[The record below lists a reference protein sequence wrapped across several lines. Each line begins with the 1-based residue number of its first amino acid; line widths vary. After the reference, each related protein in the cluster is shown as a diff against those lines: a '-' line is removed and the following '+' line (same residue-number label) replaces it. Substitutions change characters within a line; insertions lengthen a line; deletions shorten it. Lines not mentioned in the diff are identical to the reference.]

1 MPGPNDF
8 AAARVTDA
16 ASVASELALR
26 RQAAA
31 GHYGAA
37 SHAVALSAIREII
50 SMSTTALTFAPR
62 EVSIERR
69 IDGTLVLSS
78 PLEWTPC
85 DWRITDFLPRWANAV
100 PDRVFLAQRNAKGGW
115 DEITYSEAWSQ
126 VQAVGQSLIDMGAK
140 PADKLAVLSG
150 NSIENAVISFAAM
163 SIGVIL
169 APISPNYTL
178 MPGGLARLKDVAE
191 VLRPSF
197 VFVQSGRDFSAG
209 RAIPELAAATW
220 ISVDGAPDTV
230 PFQALTARTG
240 NEGFER
246 ASRVVPCEAVAKIL
260 FTSGSTGFPKGVLN
274 THRMMASSLQMGSL
288 LVSPPAVPVQVEWL
302 PWHHTMGS
310 NVILHGILKNG
321 GTLYIDDGRPLPQ
334 LFHKTVA
341 NLREISPTAMFNVPA
356 GYNLLC
362 DAIENDLDLGASV
375 FKRMDRLSYAGAA
388 ISQGT
393 LEKLYRLTFAVTGRR
408 IPVMSGYGTTETAP
422 TISSTHWATDQPG
435 EIGLPAPGLQLKLI
449 PVSDTY
455 EARVKGPNV
464 TPGYLERP
472 DLTERAFDEEGFYR
486 IGDTVSF
493 LDPQKPELGLRF
505 TGRISENFK
514 LANGT
519 WVSIG
524 NMRAAILAATRGVL
538 LDIVVAG
545 ENREACALLCWLNP
559 TEAARV
565 SKSLAADPTC
575 DPFVI
580 QFLRDRF
587 QEYNETVGSSER
599 VCSFSLLKDPPSMA
613 AGEITDKAYVNQRA
627 VLKVRSEQVER
638 LYSNEPGRDVVRV

>member
-1 MPGPNDF
+1 
-8 AAARVTDA
+8 
-16 ASVASELALR
+16 
-26 RQAAA
+26 
-31 GHYGAA
+31 
-37 SHAVALSAIREII
+37 
-50 SMSTTALTFAPR
+50 MSTTALRFAPR
-62 EVSIERR
+62 ELCIDRR
-69 IDGTLVLSS
+69 TDGTLILTS
-78 PLEWTPC
+78 PLEWQPC
-85 DWRITDFLPRWANAV
+85 DWRITDFLPNWAEVA
-100 PDRVFLAQRNAKGGW
+100 PDRVFLAQRDATGGW
-115 DEITYSEAWSQ
+115 DEITYGEAWLQ
-126 VQAVGQSLIDMGAK
+126 VQSVGQSLIDMGAK

-163 SIGVIL
+163 SMGVIL

-191 VLRPSF
+191 VLRPNF
-197 VFVQSGRDFSAG
+197 VFVQNGRDFSAG
-209 RAIPELAAATW
+209 RSIPELAAATW

-230 PFQALTARTG
+230 PFQTLTERAG
-240 NEGFER
+240 NEGFAQ
-246 ASRVVPCEAVAKIL
+246 ASRAVSCDDVAKIL

-288 LVSPPAVPVQVEWL
+288 LVSPPAAPIQVEWL

-321 GTLYIDDGRPLPQ
+321 GTLYIDDGRPMPL
-334 LFHKTVA
+334 LFHKTLA
-341 NLREISPTAMFNVPA
+341 NLKEISPTAMFNVPA

-362 DAIENDLDLGASV
+362 DAIEKDPELGASV

-393 LEKLYRLTFAVTGRR
+393 LEKLYRLTSSITGRR

-422 TISSTHWATDQPG
+422 TISTTHWATDRPG
-435 EIGLPAPGLQLKLI
+435 EIGLPAPGLQLKLL

-464 TPGYLERP
+464 TPGYLGRP

-493 LDPQKPELGLRF
+493 LDPVKPELGLRF

-524 NMRAAILAATRGVL
+524 NMRASILAATRGVL

-545 ENREACALLCWLNP
+545 ENREACTLLCWLNP
-559 TEAARV
+559 TEAARIATAPAGD
-565 SKSLAADPTC
+565 LTC
-575 DPFVI
+575 DHLVI
-580 QFLRDRF
+580 QFLRDRLRD
-587 QEYNETVGSSER
+587 YNDTVGSSER
-599 VCSFSLLKDPPSMA
+599 ICSFILLKDPPSMA

-638 LYSNEPGRDVVRV
+638 LYRNEPDADVIRV

>member
-1 MPGPNDF
+1 
-8 AAARVTDA
+8 
-16 ASVASELALR
+16 
-26 RQAAA
+26 
-31 GHYGAA
+31 
-37 SHAVALSAIREII
+37 
-50 SMSTTALTFAPR
+50 MSTKALTFAPR
-62 EVSIERR
+62 ELSIERR
-69 IDGTLVLSS
+69 ADGTLILSS
-78 PLEWTPC
+78 PLELGKC
-85 DWRITDFLPRWANAV
+85 DWRITDFLPNWASSV
-100 PDRVFLAQRNAKGGW
+100 PDRIFLAQRNANGGW

-140 PADKLAVLSG
+140 PADKLAILSG

-178 MPGGLARLKDVAE
+178 MPGGLARLKDIAE
-191 VLRPSF
+191 ALRPNF

-209 RAIPELAAATW
+209 RSIPELAAATW
-220 ISVDGAPDTV
+220 ITVDGATDTV
-230 PFQALTARTG
+230 PFLALTARG
-240 NEGFER
+240 GSEGFEG
-246 ASRVVPCEAVAKIL
+246 ASRAVSCEDVAKIL
-260 FTSGSTGFPKGVLN
+260 FTSGSTGLPKGVLN
-274 THRMMASSLQMGSL
+274 THRMMATALQMGSL
-288 LVSPPAVPVQVEWL
+288 LVSPPDAPVQVEWL

-341 NLREISPTAMFNVPA
+341 NLKEISPTAMFNVPA

-375 FKRMDRLSYAGAA
+375 FRRMDRLSYAGAA

-393 LEKLYRLTFAVTGRR
+393 LEKLYRLTSSITGRR

-422 TISSTHWATDQPG
+422 TISTTHWATDQPG
-435 EIGLPAPGLQLKLI
+435 EIGLPAPGLQLKLV

-464 TPGYLERP
+464 TPGYLGRP
-472 DLTERAFDEEGFYR
+472 DLTEKAFDEEGFYR

-493 LDPQKPELGLRF
+493 LDPHKPELGLRF

-545 ENREACALLCWLNP
+545 ENRESCALLCWLNP
-559 TEAARV
+559 TEAARI
-565 SKSLAADPTC
+565 SKAPAADLTC
-575 DPFVI
+575 DPLVV
-580 QFLRDRF
+580 QFLKDRF

-599 VCSFSLLKDPPSMA
+599 ICSFSLLKDPPSLA

-627 VLKVRSEQVER
+627 VLKHRTEQVER
-638 LYSNEPGRDVVRV
+638 LFCKEGSRDVIRV

>member
-1 MPGPNDF
+1 M
-8 AAARVTDA
+8 
-16 ASVASELALR
+16 
-26 RQAAA
+26 
-31 GHYGAA
+31 
-37 SHAVALSAIREII
+37 
-50 SMSTTALTFAPR
+50 SMTALTFAPR
-62 EVSIERR
+62 ELCIERR
-69 IDGTLVLSS
+69 SDGALILTS
-78 PLEWTPC
+78 PLEWQPC
-85 DWRITDFLPRWANAV
+85 DWRITDFLPSWADAA
-100 PDRVFLAQRNAKGGW
+100 PDRIFLAQRNARGGW
-115 DEITYSEAWSQ
+115 DEITYANAWSQ

-169 APISPNYTL
+169 APISPNYSL
-178 MPGGLARLKDVAE
+178 MPGGIARLKDIAE
-191 VLRPSF
+191 VLRPNF
-197 VFVQSGRDFSAG
+197 VFVQSGRDFSTG
-209 RAIPELAAATW
+209 RSIPELAAATW

-230 PFQALTARTG
+230 AFRALIDRTG
-240 NEGFER
+240 TDGFAK
-246 ASRVVPCEAVAKIL
+246 ASSAVSCDDVAKIL
-260 FTSGSTGFPKGVLN
+260 FTSGSTGSPKGVLN

-288 LVSPPAVPVQVEWL
+288 LVSPPAAPVQVEWL

-310 NVILHGILKNG
+310 NVILHSILKNG
-321 GTLYIDDGRPLPQ
+321 GTLYIDDGRPTPQ
-334 LFHKTVA
+334 LFHKTLA
-341 NLREISPTAMFNVPA
+341 NLKEISPTAMFNVPA
-356 GYNLLC
+356 GYNMLC
-362 DAIENDLDLGASV
+362 DAIEKDPELAASV
-375 FKRMDRLSYAGAA
+375 FRRMDRLSYAGAA

-393 LEKLYRLTFAVTGRR
+393 LEKLYRLTSSITGRR

-422 TISSTHWATDQPG
+422 TISTTHWATDRPG

-464 TPGYLERP
+464 TPGYLGRP
-472 DLTERAFDEEGFYR
+472 DLTEKAFDEEGFYR

-493 LDPQKPELGLRF
+493 LDPQRPELGLRF

-524 NMRAAILAATRGVL
+524 NMRAAILAATRGAL

-545 ENREACALLCWLNP
+545 ENREACGLLCWLNP
-559 TEAARV
+559 TEAARI
-565 SKSLAADPTC
+565 SKTPGTDLTC
-575 DPFVI
+575 DPHVI
-580 QFLRDRF
+580 QFLKDRF

-599 VCSFSLLKDPPSMA
+599 VCSFALLKDPPSIA

-638 LYSNEPGRDVVRV
+638 LYAKESGPDVVRV

>member
-1 MPGPNDF
+1 
-8 AAARVTDA
+8 
-16 ASVASELALR
+16 
-26 RQAAA
+26 
-31 GHYGAA
+31 
-37 SHAVALSAIREII
+37 
-50 SMSTTALTFAPR
+50 MSTKALTFAPR

-69 IDGTLVLSS
+69 PDGALILSS
-78 PLEWTPC
+78 PLEWKPC
-85 DWRITDFLPRWANAV
+85 DWRITDFLPSWASAT
-100 PDRVFLAQRNAKGGW
+100 PDRIFLAQRNAKGGW

-126 VQAVGQSLIDMGAK
+126 VQAVGQSLLDLGAK
-140 PADKLAVLSG
+140 PKDKLAILSG
-150 NSIENAVISFAAM
+150 NSIENAVVSFAAM

-169 APISPNYTL
+169 ASISPNYTL
-178 MPGGLARLKDVAE
+178 MPGGLARLKDIAE

-197 VFVQSGRDFSAG
+197 VFVQSGREFSAG
-209 RAIPELAAATW
+209 RTIPELAAATW

-230 PFQALTARTG
+230 PFRALTAKVACD
-240 NEGFER
+240 GFAG
-246 ASRVVPCEAVAKIL
+246 ASRAVSCDAVAKIL

-274 THRMMASSLQMGSL
+274 THRMMASSLQMGSQ
-288 LVSPPAVPVQVEWL
+288 LVSPPAEPVQVEWL

-341 NLREISPTAMFNVPA
+341 NLKEVSPTAMFNVPA

-362 DAIENDLDLGASV
+362 DAVEKDLDLGASV
-375 FKRMDRLSYAGAA
+375 FKRMDRMSYAGAA
-388 ISQGT
+388 ISKDT
-393 LEKLYRLTFAVTGRR
+393 LEKLYRLTLSATGRR

-422 TISSTHWATDQPG
+422 TISTTHWATDRPG
-435 EIGLPAPGLQLKLI
+435 EIGLPAPGLRLKLI

-455 EARVKGPNV
+455 EVRVKGPNV
-464 TPGYLERP
+464 TPGYLGRP
-472 DLTERAFDEEGFYR
+472 DLTEMAFDEEGFYR

-538 LDIVVAG
+538 LDMVVAG

-559 TEAARV
+559 TEAARI
-565 SKSLAADPTC
+565 SKTPGADLTS
-575 DPFVI
+575 DPAVVG
-580 QFLRDRF
+580 FLLDRF
-587 QEYNETVGSSER
+587 RDYNETVGSSER
-599 VCSFSLLKDPPSMA
+599 ICSFVLLKDPPSMA

-638 LYSNEPGRDVVRV
+638 LYTHEAGADVIRV

>member
-1 MPGPNDF
+1 
-8 AAARVTDA
+8 
-16 ASVASELALR
+16 
-26 RQAAA
+26 
-31 GHYGAA
+31 
-37 SHAVALSAIREII
+37 
-50 SMSTTALTFAPR
+50 MSRALTFAPR
-62 EVSIERR
+62 ELSIERR
-69 IDGTLVLSS
+69 TDGTLMLSS
-78 PLEWTPC
+78 PLELGRC
-85 DWRITDFLPRWANAV
+85 DWRITDFLPTWAGSV
-100 PDRVFLAQRNAKGGW
+100 PDRIFLAQRNANGGW
-115 DEITYSEAWSQ
+115 DEITYSEAWLQ

-178 MPGGLARLKDVAE
+178 MPGGLARLKDIAE
-191 VLRPSF
+191 ALRPNF
-197 VFVQSGRDFSAG
+197 VFVQSASGFSAG
-209 RAIPELAAATW
+209 RSIPELAAATW
-220 ISVDGAPDTV
+220 ISVDGGPDTA
-230 PFQALTARTG
+230 PFGALTSRTG
-240 NEGFER
+240 SEGFAD
-246 ASRVVPCEAVAKIL
+246 ASRAISCDVVAKIL

-288 LVSPPAVPVQVEWL
+288 LVSPPDAPVQVEWL

-310 NVILHGILKNG
+310 NVILHSILKNG

-341 NLREISPTAMFNVPA
+341 NLKEISPTAMFNVPA

-362 DAIENDLDLGASV
+362 DAIENDRDLGASV
-375 FKRMDRLSYAGAA
+375 FRRMDRLSYAGAA

-393 LEKLYRLTFAVTGRR
+393 LEKLYRLTWSITGRR

-422 TISSTHWATDQPG
+422 TISTTHWATDQPG
-435 EIGLPAPGLQLKLI
+435 EIGLPAPGLKLKLI

-464 TPGYLERP
+464 TPGYLGRP
-472 DLTERAFDEEGFYR
+472 DLTEKAFDEEGFYR

-493 LDPQKPELGLRF
+493 LDPQKPERGLRF

-545 ENREACALLCWLNP
+545 ENRESCALLCWLNP
-559 TEAARV
+559 TEAARI
-565 SKSLAADPTC
+565 SKTSASDLTC
-575 DPFVI
+575 DPLVI
-580 QFLRDRF
+580 QFLKDRF

-599 VCSFSLLKDPPSMA
+599 ICSFSLLKDPPSLA

-627 VLKVRSEQVER
+627 VLKHRSDQVER
-638 LYSNEPGRDVVRV
+638 LYCNEANRDVIQV

>member
-1 MPGPNDF
+1 
-8 AAARVTDA
+8 
-16 ASVASELALR
+16 
-26 RQAAA
+26 
-31 GHYGAA
+31 
-37 SHAVALSAIREII
+37 
-50 SMSTTALTFAPR
+50 MSTKALTFAAR
-62 EVSIERR
+62 ELSIERR
-69 IDGTLVLSS
+69 TDGTLVLSS
-78 PLEWTPC
+78 PLELGKC
-85 DWRITDFLPRWANAV
+85 DWRITDFLPSWAGSV
-100 PDRVFLAQRNAKGGW
+100 PDRIFLAQRNANGGW
-115 DEITYSEAWSQ
+115 DEITYREAWLQ

-140 PADKLAVLSG
+140 PADKLAILSG

-178 MPGGLARLKDVAE
+178 MPGGLARLKDIAE
-191 VLRPSF
+191 ALRPNF
-197 VFVQSGRDFSAG
+197 VFVQSASGFSAG
-209 RAIPELAAATW
+209 RSIPELAAATW
-220 ISVDGAPDTV
+220 ISVDGGPDTA
-230 PFQALTARTG
+230 PFGALTSRTG
-240 NEGFER
+240 SEGFAD
-246 ASRVVPCEAVAKIL
+246 ASRAISCDAVAKIL

-288 LVSPPAVPVQVEWL
+288 LVSPPDAPVQVEWL

-310 NVILHGILKNG
+310 NVILHSILKNG

-341 NLREISPTAMFNVPA
+341 NLKEISPTAMFNVPA

-362 DAIENDLDLGASV
+362 DAIENDRDLGASV
-375 FKRMDRLSYAGAA
+375 FRRMDRLSYAGAA

-393 LEKLYRLTFAVTGRR
+393 LEKLYRLTWSITGRR

-422 TISSTHWATDQPG
+422 TISTTHWATDQPG
-435 EIGLPAPGLQLKLI
+435 EIGLPAPGLKLKLI

-464 TPGYLERP
+464 TPGYLGRP
-472 DLTERAFDEEGFYR
+472 DLTEKAFDEEGFYR

-493 LDPQKPELGLRF
+493 LDPQKPERGLRF

-545 ENREACALLCWLNP
+545 ENRESCALLCWLNP
-559 TEAARV
+559 TEAARI
-565 SKSLAADPTC
+565 SKTSASDLTC
-575 DPFVI
+575 DPLVI
-580 QFLRDRF
+580 QFLKDRF

-599 VCSFSLLKDPPSMA
+599 ICSFSLLKDPPSLA

-627 VLKVRSEQVER
+627 VLKHRSDQVER
-638 LYSNEPGRDVVRV
+638 LYCNEANRDVIQV

>member
-1 MPGPNDF
+1 M
-8 AAARVTDA
+8 
-16 ASVASELALR
+16 
-26 RQAAA
+26 
-31 GHYGAA
+31 
-37 SHAVALSAIREII
+37 
-50 SMSTTALTFAPR
+50 SMKALTFAPR
-62 EVSIERR
+62 ELCIERR
-69 IDGTLVLSS
+69 TDGTLILSS
-78 PLEWTPC
+78 PVELGEC
-85 DWRITDFLPRWANAV
+85 AWRITDFLPTWASST
-100 PDRVFLAQRNAKGGW
+100 PDRIFLAQRNAKGGW

-140 PADKLAVLSG
+140 PTDKLAVLSG

-163 SIGVIL
+163 AIGVIL

-178 MPGGLARLKDVAE
+178 MPGGLARLKDIAE
-191 VLRPSF
+191 VLRPNF

-209 RAIPELAAATW
+209 RSIPELAAATW

-230 PFQALTARTG
+230 PFQALTARSG
-240 NEGFER
+240 SDGFER
-246 ASRVVPCEAVAKIL
+246 ASGAVSCDAVAKIL

-288 LVSPPAVPVQVEWL
+288 LVSSPDAPVQVEWL

-310 NVILHGILKNG
+310 NVILHSILRNG
-321 GTLYIDDGRPLPQ
+321 GTLYIDDGRPMPQ

-362 DAIENDLDLGASV
+362 DAIENDFDLGACV
-375 FKRMDRLSYAGAA
+375 FRRMDRLSYAGAA

-393 LEKLYRLTFAVTGRR
+393 LEKLYRLTSSITGRR

-422 TISSTHWATDQPG
+422 TISTTHWATDQPG

-464 TPGYLERP
+464 TPGYLGRS
-472 DLTERAFDEEGFYR
+472 DLTEKAFDEEGFYR

-493 LDPQKPELGLRF
+493 LDPERPERGLRF

-545 ENREACALLCWLNP
+545 ENRESCALLCWLNP
-559 TEAARV
+559 TEAARI
-565 SKSLAADPTC
+565 STTPASDLTC
-575 DPFVI
+575 DALVV

-599 VCSFSLLKDPPSMA
+599 ICSFSLLKDPPSMA

-627 VLKVRSEQVER
+627 VLKYRSEQVER
-638 LYSNEPGRDVVRV
+638 LYCNEASRDVIRV

>member
-1 MPGPNDF
+1 
-8 AAARVTDA
+8 
-16 ASVASELALR
+16 
-26 RQAAA
+26 
-31 GHYGAA
+31 
-37 SHAVALSAIREII
+37 
-50 SMSTTALTFAPR
+50 MSTTALRFAPR
-62 EVSIERR
+62 ELCIDRR
-69 IDGTLVLSS
+69 TDGTLILTS
-78 PLEWTPC
+78 PLEWQPC
-85 DWRITDFLPRWANAV
+85 DWRITDFLPNWAEVA
-100 PDRVFLAQRNAKGGW
+100 PDRVFLAQRDATGGW
-115 DEITYSEAWSQ
+115 DEITYGEAWLQ
-126 VQAVGQSLIDMGAK
+126 VQSVGQSLIDMGAK

-163 SIGVIL
+163 SMGVIL

-191 VLRPSF
+191 VLRPNF
-197 VFVQSGRDFSAG
+197 VFVQNGRDFSAG
-209 RAIPELAAATW
+209 RSIPELAAATW

-230 PFQALTARTG
+230 PFQTLTERAG
-240 NEGFER
+240 NEGFAQ
-246 ASRVVPCEAVAKIL
+246 ASRAVSCDDVAKIL

-288 LVSPPAVPVQVEWL
+288 LVSPPAAPIQVEWL

-321 GTLYIDDGRPLPQ
+321 GTLYIDDGRPMPL
-334 LFHKTVA
+334 LFHKTLA
-341 NLREISPTAMFNVPA
+341 NLKEISPTAMFNVPA

-362 DAIENDLDLGASV
+362 DAIEKDPELGASV

-393 LEKLYRLTFAVTGRR
+393 LEKLYRLTSSITGRR

-422 TISSTHWATDQPG
+422 TISTTHWATDRPG
-435 EIGLPAPGLQLKLI
+435 EIGLPAPGLQLKLL

-464 TPGYLERP
+464 TPGYLGRP

-493 LDPQKPELGLRF
+493 LDTVKPELGLRF

-524 NMRAAILAATRGVL
+524 NMRASILAATRGVL

-545 ENREACALLCWLNP
+545 ENREACTLLCWLNP
-559 TEAARV
+559 TEAARIATAPAGD
-565 SKSLAADPTC
+565 LTC
-575 DPFVI
+575 DHLVI
-580 QFLRDRF
+580 QFLRDRLRD
-587 QEYNETVGSSER
+587 YNDTVGSSER
-599 VCSFSLLKDPPSMA
+599 ICSFILLKDPPSMA

-638 LYSNEPGRDVVRV
+638 LYRNEPDADVIRV

>member
-1 MPGPNDF
+1 
-8 AAARVTDA
+8 
-16 ASVASELALR
+16 
-26 RQAAA
+26 
-31 GHYGAA
+31 
-37 SHAVALSAIREII
+37 
-50 SMSTTALTFAPR
+50 MSTKALTFAPR
-62 EVSIERR
+62 ELCIERR
-69 IDGTLVLSS
+69 TDGTLILSS
-78 PLEWTPC
+78 PVELGEC
-85 DWRITDFLPRWANAV
+85 IWRITDFLPNWANSA
-100 PDRVFLAQRNAKGGW
+100 PDRIFLAQRNAKGGW
-115 DEITYSEAWSQ
+115 DEITYSEAWLQ

-169 APISPNYTL
+169 APVSPNYTL
-178 MPGGLARLKDVAE
+178 MPGGLARLKDIAE
-191 VLRPSF
+191 TLRPNF

-209 RAIPELAAATW
+209 RSIPELAAATW

-230 PFQALTARTG
+230 PFQTLIARSRSD
-240 NEGFER
+240 GFER
-246 ASRVVPCEAVAKIL
+246 ASSAVSCDAVAKIL

-288 LVSPPAVPVQVEWL
+288 LVSAPDAPVQVEWL

-388 ISQGT
+388 ISQAT
-393 LEKLYRLTFAVTGRR
+393 LEKLYRLTSSITGRR

-422 TISSTHWATDQPG
+422 TISTTHWATDQPG
-435 EIGLPAPGLQLKLI
+435 EIGLPAPGLRLKLI

-464 TPGYLERP
+464 TPGYLGRP
-472 DLTERAFDEEGFYR
+472 DLTEKAFDEEGFYR

-524 NMRAAILAATRGVL
+524 NMRAVILAITRGVL

-545 ENREACALLCWLNP
+545 ENRQSCALLCWLNP
-559 TEAARV
+559 TEAARI
-565 SKSLAADPTC
+565 SKTPAADLTC
-575 DPFVI
+575 DALVV

-587 QEYNETVGSSER
+587 QEYNESVGSSER
-599 VCSFSLLKDPPSMA
+599 ICSFSLLTDPSSLA

-627 VLKVRSEQVER
+627 VLKHRSEQVER
-638 LYSNEPGRDVVRV
+638 LYGNEASRDVIRV

>member
-1 MPGPNDF
+1 
-8 AAARVTDA
+8 
-16 ASVASELALR
+16 
-26 RQAAA
+26 
-31 GHYGAA
+31 
-37 SHAVALSAIREII
+37 
-50 SMSTTALTFAPR
+50 MSTTALTFAPR
-62 EVSIERR
+62 EVSIDRR
-69 IDGTLVLSS
+69 IDGAVILSS

-85 DWRITDFLPRWANAV
+85 DWRITDFLPRWASAV

-115 DEITYSEAWSQ
+115 DEITYVEAWSQ

-150 NSIENAVISFAAM
+150 NSIENAMISFAAM

-178 MPGGLARLKDVAE
+178 MPGGLARLKDIAE

-209 RAIPELAAATW
+209 RSIPELAAASW
-220 ISVDGAPDTV
+220 ISVDGAPETL
-230 PFQALTARTG
+230 PFHVLTARAG
-240 NEGFER
+240 SEGF
-246 ASRVVPCEAVAKIL
+246 ARVARKVSCDAVAKIL

-288 LVSPPAVPVQVEWL
+288 LVSPPAAPVQVEWL

-341 NLREISPTAMFNVPA
+341 NLKEISPTAMFNVPA
-356 GYNLLC
+356 GYSLLC
-362 DAIENDLDLGASV
+362 DAIEEDSDLGASV
-375 FKRMDRLSYAGAA
+375 FRRMDRLSYGGAA

-393 LEKLYRLTFAVTGRR
+393 LEKLYRLTFAATGRR

-422 TISSTHWATDQPG
+422 TISMTHWATDQPG

-449 PVSDTY
+449 PVTDTY
-455 EARVKGPNV
+455 EVRVRGPNV
-464 TPGYLERP
+464 TPGYLGRP
-472 DLTERAFDEEGFYR
+472 DLTEKAFDDEGFYC
-486 IGDTVSF
+486 IGDTASF
-493 LDPQKPELGLRF
+493 LNPEKPELGLRF
-505 TGRISENFK
+505 TGRISGNFK

-524 NMRAAILAATRGVL
+524 NMRAAILAAARGVL

-545 ENREACALLCWLNP
+545 ENREACGLLCWLNP
-559 TEAARV
+559 TEAARI
-565 SKSLAADPTC
+565 SKSPDADLNR
-575 DPFVI
+575 DPHVVL
-580 QFLRDRF
+580 FLRDRL
-587 QEYNETVGSSER
+587 QEYNEAVGSSER
-599 VCSFSLLKDPPSMA
+599 ICSFSLLKDPPSMA

-627 VLKVRSEQVER
+627 ALKVRSEQVER
-638 LYSNEPGRDVVRV
+638 LYANEAGQDVVRV

>member
-1 MPGPNDF
+1 
-8 AAARVTDA
+8 
-16 ASVASELALR
+16 
-26 RQAAA
+26 
-31 GHYGAA
+31 
-37 SHAVALSAIREII
+37 
-50 SMSTTALTFAPR
+50 MSTTALTFAPR
-62 EVSIERR
+62 EVSIDRR
-69 IDGTLVLSS
+69 IDGTVILSS

-100 PDRVFLAQRNAKGGW
+100 PDRVFLAQRNIKGGW
-115 DEITYSEAWSQ
+115 DEITYVEAWSQ

-150 NSIENAVISFAAM
+150 NSIENAMISFAAM

-178 MPGGLARLKDVAE
+178 MPGGLARLKDIAE

-209 RAIPELAAATW
+209 RSIPELAAASW
-220 ISVDGAPDTV
+220 ISVDGAPETL
-230 PFQALTARTG
+230 PFHVLTARAG
-240 NEGFER
+240 SEGF
-246 ASRVVPCEAVAKIL
+246 ARVARKVSCDAVAKIL
-260 FTSGSTGFPKGVLN
+260 FTSGSTGLPKGVLN
-274 THRMMASSLQMGSL
+274 THRMMASSLQMGSM
-288 LVSPPAVPVQVEWL
+288 LVSPPVAPVQVEWL

-341 NLREISPTAMFNVPA
+341 NLKEISPTAMFNVPA

-362 DAIENDLDLGASV
+362 DVIEKDSDIGASV
-375 FKRMDRLSYAGAA
+375 FRRMDRLSYGGAA

-422 TISSTHWATDQPG
+422 TISMTHWATDQPG

-449 PVSDTY
+449 PVTDTY
-455 EARVKGPNV
+455 EVRVKGPNV
-464 TPGYLERP
+464 TPGYLGRP
-472 DLTERAFDEEGFYR
+472 DLTKKAFDEEGFYC
-486 IGDTVSF
+486 IGDTASF
-493 LDPQKPELGLRF
+493 LNPEKPELGLRF

-545 ENREACALLCWLNP
+545 ENREACGLLCWLNP
-559 TEAARV
+559 TEAARI
-565 SKSLAADPTC
+565 SRSPDADLNR
-575 DPFVI
+575 DPHVV
-580 QFLRDRF
+580 QFLRDRL

-599 VCSFSLLKDPPSMA
+599 ICSFSLLKDPPSMA

-627 VLKVRSEQVER
+627 ALKVRSEQVER
-638 LYSNEPGRDVVRV
+638 LYANEAGQDVVRV

>member
-1 MPGPNDF
+1 
-8 AAARVTDA
+8 
-16 ASVASELALR
+16 
-26 RQAAA
+26 
-31 GHYGAA
+31 
-37 SHAVALSAIREII
+37 
-50 SMSTTALTFAPR
+50 MSTKPLTFAPR
-62 EVSIERR
+62 ELSIERR
-69 IDGTLVLSS
+69 TDGTLILSS
-78 PLEWTPC
+78 PLGLGNC
-85 DWRITDFLPRWANAV
+85 DWRITDFLPTWANSV
-100 PDRVFLAQRNAKGGW
+100 PDRVFLAQRNAKGEW
-115 DEITYSEAWSQ
+115 DELTYSQAWLQ

-140 PADKLAVLSG
+140 RADKLAILSG
-150 NSIENAVISFAAM
+150 NSIENAVMSFAAM

-178 MPGGLARLKDVAE
+178 MPGGLARLKDIAE
-191 VLRPSF
+191 ALRPNF
-197 VFVQSGRDFSAG
+197 VFVQSGRDFSAA
-209 RAIPELAAATW
+209 RSIPELAAATW
-220 ISVDGAPDTV
+220 ISVDGAPDNV
-230 PFQALTARTG
+230 PFGALTSRTG
-240 NEGFER
+240 SEGFAD
-246 ASRVVPCEAVAKIL
+246 ASRAVSCDAIAKIL

-288 LVSPPAVPVQVEWL
+288 LVSPPDAPVQVEWL

-393 LEKLYRLTFAVTGRR
+393 LEKLYRLTSSITGRR

-422 TISSTHWATDQPG
+422 TISTTHWATDQPG
-435 EIGLPAPGLQLKLI
+435 EIGLPAPGLQLKLV

-464 TPGYLERP
+464 TPGYLGRP
-472 DLTERAFDEEGFYR
+472 DLTEKAFDEEGYYR

-524 NMRAAILAATRGVL
+524 NMRAAILATTRGVL

-545 ENREACALLCWLNP
+545 ENRESCALLCWLNA
-559 TEAARV
+559 TEAARI
-565 SKSLAADPTC
+565 SKTPASDLTC
-575 DPFVI
+575 DLLVA
-580 QFLRDRF
+580 QFLINRF

-599 VCSFSLLKDPPSMA
+599 IYSFSLLKDPPSLA

-627 VLKVRSEQVER
+627 VLKHRAELVER
-638 LYSNEPGRDVVRV
+638 LYYKQASRDVIRV

>member
-1 MPGPNDF
+1 MSTKALMF
-8 AAARVTDA
+8 AAR
-16 ASVASELALR
+16 EL
-26 RQAAA
+26 
-31 GHYGAA
+31 
-37 SHAVALSAIREII
+37 
-50 SMSTTALTFAPR
+50 
-62 EVSIERR
+62 SIERR
-69 IDGTLVLSS
+69 TDGTLVLSS
-78 PLEWTPC
+78 PLELGKC
-85 DWRITDFLPRWANAV
+85 DWRITDFLPSWAHSV
-100 PDRVFLAQRNAKGGW
+100 PDRIFLAQRNANGEW
-115 DEITYSEAWSQ
+115 DEITYGEAWSQ

-140 PADKLAVLSG
+140 PADKLAILSG

-178 MPGGLARLKDVAE
+178 MPGGLARLKDIAE
-191 VLRPSF
+191 TLRPNF
-197 VFVQSGRDFSAG
+197 VFVQSGRDYSAG
-209 RAIPELAAATW
+209 RSIPELAAATW

-230 PFQALTARTG
+230 PFGAMTSRTES
-240 NEGFER
+240 EGFAD
-246 ASRVVPCEAVAKIL
+246 ASRAVSCDAVAKIL

-274 THRMMASSLQMGSL
+274 THRMMASSLQMASL
-288 LVSPPAVPVQVEWL
+288 LVSPPDAPVQVEWL

-334 LFHKTVA
+334 LFHKTIA
-341 NLREISPTAMFNVPA
+341 NLKEISPTAMFNVPA

-362 DAIENDLDLGASV
+362 EAIEIDLDLGASV
-375 FKRMDRLSYAGAA
+375 FRRMDRLSYAGAA

-393 LEKLYRLTFAVTGRR
+393 LEKLYRLTSSITGRR

-422 TISSTHWATDQPG
+422 TISTTHWATDQPG

-464 TPGYLERP
+464 TPGYLGRP
-472 DLTERAFDEEGFYR
+472 DLTEKAFDEEGFYR

-538 LDIVVAG
+538 LDIVIAG
-545 ENREACALLCWLNP
+545 ENCESCALLCWLNP
-559 TEAARV
+559 TEAARI
-565 SKSLAADPTC
+565 SKTPASDLTC
-575 DPFVI
+575 DPLVV
-580 QFLRDRF
+580 QFLKNRL
-587 QEYNETVGSSER
+587 QEYNEAVGSSER
-599 VCSFSLLKDPPSMA
+599 IYSFALLKDPPSLA

-627 VLKVRSEQVER
+627 VLKNRSEQVER
-638 LYSNEPGRDVVRV
+638 LYWNEPDRDVIRV

>member
-1 MPGPNDF
+1 
-8 AAARVTDA
+8 
-16 ASVASELALR
+16 
-26 RQAAA
+26 
-31 GHYGAA
+31 
-37 SHAVALSAIREII
+37 
-50 SMSTTALTFAPR
+50 MSTKALTFAAR
-62 EVSIERR
+62 ELCIERR
-69 IDGTLVLSS
+69 TDGTLILSS
-78 PLEWTPC
+78 PLELGKC
-85 DWRITDFLPRWANAV
+85 DWRITDFLPSWAGSV
-100 PDRVFLAQRNAKGGW
+100 PDRIFLAQRNANGGW
-115 DEITYSEAWSQ
+115 DEITYSEAWLQ

-178 MPGGLARLKDVAE
+178 MPGGLARLKDIAE
-191 VLRPSF
+191 ALRPNF
-197 VFVQSGRDFSAG
+197 VFVQSASGFSAG
-209 RAIPELAAATW
+209 RSIPELAAATW
-220 ISVDGAPDTV
+220 ISVDGGPDTV
-230 PFQALTARTG
+230 PFGALTSRTG
-240 NEGFER
+240 SEGFAD
-246 ASRVVPCEAVAKIL
+246 ASRAISCDAVAKIL

-288 LVSPPAVPVQVEWL
+288 LVSPPDAPVQVEWL

-310 NVILHGILKNG
+310 NVILHSILKNG

-341 NLREISPTAMFNVPA
+341 NLKEISPTAMFNVPA

-362 DAIENDLDLGASV
+362 DAIENDRDLGASV
-375 FKRMDRLSYAGAA
+375 FRRMDRLSYAGAA

-393 LEKLYRLTFAVTGRR
+393 LEKLYRLTWSITGRR

-422 TISSTHWATDQPG
+422 TISTTHWATDQPG
-435 EIGLPAPGLQLKLI
+435 EIGLPAPGLKLKLI

-464 TPGYLERP
+464 TPGYLGRP
-472 DLTERAFDEEGFYR
+472 DLTEKAFDEEGFYR

-493 LDPQKPELGLRF
+493 LDPQKPERGLRF

-545 ENREACALLCWLNP
+545 ENRESCAVLCWLNP
-559 TEAARV
+559 TEAARI
-565 SKSLAADPTC
+565 SKTPASDLTC
-575 DPFVI
+575 DPLVI
-580 QFLRDRF
+580 QFLKDRF

-599 VCSFSLLKDPPSMA
+599 ICSFSLLKDPPSLA

-627 VLKVRSEQVER
+627 VLKHRSDQVER
-638 LYSNEPGRDVVRV
+638 LYCNEANQDVIQV

>member
-1 MPGPNDF
+1 
-8 AAARVTDA
+8 
-16 ASVASELALR
+16 
-26 RQAAA
+26 
-31 GHYGAA
+31 
-37 SHAVALSAIREII
+37 
-50 SMSTTALTFAPR
+50 MSTKALTFAAR
-62 EVSIERR
+62 ELSIERR
-69 IDGTLVLSS
+69 TDGTLVLSS
-78 PLEWTPC
+78 PLELGKC
-85 DWRITDFLPRWANAV
+85 DWRITDFLPSWAGSV
-100 PDRVFLAQRNAKGGW
+100 PDRIFLAQRNANGGW
-115 DEITYSEAWSQ
+115 DEITYSEAWLQ

-178 MPGGLARLKDVAE
+178 MPGGLARLKDIAE
-191 VLRPSF
+191 ALRPNF
-197 VFVQSGRDFSAG
+197 VFVQSASGFSAG
-209 RAIPELAAATW
+209 RSIPELAAATW
-220 ISVDGAPDTV
+220 ISVDGGPDTV
-230 PFQALTARTG
+230 PFGALTSRTG
-240 NEGFER
+240 SEGFAD
-246 ASRVVPCEAVAKIL
+246 ASRAISCDAVAKIL

-288 LVSPPAVPVQVEWL
+288 LVSPPDAPVQVEWL

-310 NVILHGILKNG
+310 NVILHSILKNG

-341 NLREISPTAMFNVPA
+341 NLKVISPTALYNVPA

-362 DAIENDLDLGASV
+362 DAIENDRDLGASV
-375 FKRMDRLSYAGAA
+375 FRRMDRLSYAGAA

-393 LEKLYRLTFAVTGRR
+393 LEKLYRLTSSITGRR

-422 TISSTHWATDQPG
+422 TISTTHWATDQPG
-435 EIGLPAPGLQLKLI
+435 EIGLPAPGLKLKLI

-464 TPGYLERP
+464 TPGYLGRP
-472 DLTERAFDEEGFYR
+472 DLTEKAFDEEGFYR

-493 LDPQKPELGLRF
+493 LDPQNPERGLRF

-545 ENREACALLCWLNP
+545 ENRESCAVLCWLNP
-559 TEAARV
+559 TEAARI
-565 SKSLAADPTC
+565 SKTPASDLTC
-575 DPFVI
+575 DPLVI
-580 QFLRDRF
+580 QFLKDRF

-599 VCSFSLLKDPPSMA
+599 ICSFSLLKDPPSLA

-627 VLKVRSEQVER
+627 VLKHRSDQVER
-638 LYSNEPGRDVVRV
+638 LYCNEANQDVIQV

>member
-1 MPGPNDF
+1 
-8 AAARVTDA
+8 
-16 ASVASELALR
+16 
-26 RQAAA
+26 
-31 GHYGAA
+31 
-37 SHAVALSAIREII
+37 
-50 SMSTTALTFAPR
+50 MSTKALTFAAR
-62 EVSIERR
+62 ELSIERR
-69 IDGTLVLSS
+69 TDGTLVLSS
-78 PLEWTPC
+78 PLELGKC
-85 DWRITDFLPRWANAV
+85 DWRITDFLPSWAHSV
-100 PDRVFLAQRNAKGGW
+100 PDRIFLAQRNANGGW
-115 DEITYSEAWSQ
+115 DEITYNEAWSQ

-178 MPGGLARLKDVAE
+178 MPGGLARLKDIAE
-191 VLRPSF
+191 ALRPNF

-209 RAIPELAAATW
+209 RSIPELAAATW

-230 PFQALTARTG
+230 PFGALTSRTES
-240 NEGFER
+240 EGFAD
-246 ASRVVPCEAVAKIL
+246 ASRAISCDAVAKIL

-288 LVSPPAVPVQVEWL
+288 LVSPPDAPVQVEWL

-310 NVILHGILKNG
+310 NVILHSILKNG

-362 DAIENDLDLGASV
+362 DAIENDLDLGTSV
-375 FKRMDRLSYAGAA
+375 FKRLDRLSYAGAA

-393 LEKLYRLTFAVTGRR
+393 LEKLYRLTSSITGRR

-422 TISSTHWATDQPG
+422 TISTTHWATDQPG

-472 DLTERAFDEEGFYR
+472 DLTEKAFDEEGFYR

-493 LDPQKPELGLRF
+493 LNPQKPELGLRF

-514 LANGT
+514 LTNGT

-545 ENREACALLCWLNP
+545 ENRESCALLCWLNP
-559 TEAARV
+559 TEAARI
-565 SKSLAADPTC
+565 SQTPASDLTC
-575 DPFVI
+575 DPLVV
-580 QFLRDRF
+580 QFLKDRF
-587 QEYNETVGSSER
+587 QEYNETVGSSEGIY
-599 VCSFSLLKDPPSMA
+599 SFTLMKDPPSLA

-627 VLKVRSEQVER
+627 VLKHRSEQVER
-638 LYSNEPGRDVVRV
+638 LYHKEASRDVVRV

>member
-1 MPGPNDF
+1 M
-8 AAARVTDA
+8 
-16 ASVASELALR
+16 
-26 RQAAA
+26 
-31 GHYGAA
+31 
-37 SHAVALSAIREII
+37 
-50 SMSTTALTFAPR
+50 SMTALTFAPR
-62 EVSIERR
+62 ELCIERR
-69 IDGTLVLSS
+69 SDGVLILTS
-78 PLEWTPC
+78 PLEWKPC
-85 DWRITDFLPRWANAV
+85 DWRITDFLPRWADAA
-100 PDRVFLAQRNAKGGW
+100 PDRVFLAQRNVKGGW
-115 DEITYSEAWSQ
+115 DEISYVEAWSQ
-126 VQAVGQSLIDMGAK
+126 VQALGQSLIDMGAK

-178 MPGGLARLKDVAE
+178 MPGGIARLKDVAE
-191 VLRPSF
+191 VLRPDF

-209 RAIPELAAATW
+209 RSIPELAAATW

-230 PFQALTARTG
+230 SFRALTDRTG
-240 NEGFER
+240 TEGFAK
-246 ASRVVPCEAVAKIL
+246 ASRAVSCDDVAKIL

-288 LVSPPAVPVQVEWL
+288 LVSPPAAPIQVEWL

-321 GTLYIDDGRPLPQ
+321 GTLYIDDGRPMPQ
-334 LFHKTVA
+334 LFHKTLA
-341 NLREISPTAMFNVPA
+341 NLKEISPTAMFNVPA

-362 DAIENDLDLGASV
+362 DAIEKDSELGASV

-393 LEKLYRLTFAVTGRR
+393 LEKLYRLTSLITGRR

-422 TISSTHWATDQPG
+422 TISTTHWATDQPG

-464 TPGYLERP
+464 TPGYLGRP
-472 DLTERAFDEEGFYR
+472 DLTEKAFDEEGFYR

-538 LDIVVAG
+538 LDIVIAG

-559 TEAARV
+559 TEAARI
-565 SKSLAADPTC
+565 SAAPAEDLACDSL
-575 DPFVI
+575 VI
-580 QFLRDRF
+580 QFLKDRF
-587 QEYNETVGSSER
+587 RDYNETVGSSEKI
-599 VCSFSLLKDPPSMA
+599 CSFVLVKDPPSMA

-627 VLKVRSEQVER
+627 VLKVRSEQVEG
-638 LYSNEPGRDVVRV
+638 LFANEPGQDVVRV

>member
-1 MPGPNDF
+1 
-8 AAARVTDA
+8 
-16 ASVASELALR
+16 
-26 RQAAA
+26 
-31 GHYGAA
+31 
-37 SHAVALSAIREII
+37 
-50 SMSTTALTFAPR
+50 MSTKPLTFAPR
-62 EVSIERR
+62 ELSVERR
-69 IDGTLVLSS
+69 ADGTLILRS
-78 PLEWTPC
+78 PLELGPC
-85 DWRITDFLPRWANAV
+85 DWRITDFLPSWASAA
-100 PDRVFLAQRNAKGGW
+100 PDRIFLAQRNASGGW

-126 VQAVGQSLIDMGAK
+126 VQAAGQSLIDMGAK
-140 PADKLAVLSG
+140 PADRLAVLSG

-178 MPGGLARLKDVAE
+178 MPGGLARLRDIAE
-191 VLRPSF
+191 TLRPNF

-209 RAIPELAAATW
+209 RSIPELANATW

-230 PFQALTARTG
+230 PFRVLTDRTEY
-240 NEGFER
+240 EGFAH
-246 ASRVVPCEAVAKIL
+246 ASRAVPCDAVAKIL
-260 FTSGSTGFPKGVLN
+260 FTSGSTGLPKGVLN
-274 THRMMASSLQMGSL
+274 THRMMASSLQMGSM
-288 LVSPPAVPVQVEWL
+288 LVSPPEAPVQVEWL

-310 NVILHGILKNG
+310 NVILHSILKNG

-334 LFHKTVA
+334 LFHKSVA
-341 NLREISPTAMFNVPA
+341 NLKEISPTAMFNVPA

-362 DAIENDLDLGASV
+362 DAIENDSALGASI

-393 LEKLYRLTFAVTGRR
+393 LEKLYRLTSSITGRR

-422 TISSTHWATDQPG
+422 TISTTHWATDRPG

-455 EARVKGPNV
+455 EVRVRGPNV
-464 TPGYLERP
+464 TPGYLGRP
-472 DLTERAFDEEGFYR
+472 DLTEKAFDEEGFYR

-493 LDPQKPELGLRF
+493 LDPKRPELGLRF

-519 WVSIG
+519 WISIG

-559 TEAARV
+559 TEAARI
-565 SKSLAADPTC
+565 SNAPASDLTC
-575 DPFVI
+575 DLNVVE
-580 QFLRDRF
+580 FLRNRL
-587 QEYNETVGSSER
+587 QEYNESVGSSER
-599 VCSFSLLKDPPSMA
+599 IYSFSLLKEPPSLA

-627 VLKVRSEQVER
+627 VLKHRSERAEG
-638 LYSNEPGRDVVRV
+638 LYLNEPHRDVVRVEDALGCS

>member
-1 MPGPNDF
+1 
-8 AAARVTDA
+8 
-16 ASVASELALR
+16 
-26 RQAAA
+26 
-31 GHYGAA
+31 
-37 SHAVALSAIREII
+37 
-50 SMSTTALTFAPR
+50 MSTTALTFAPR

-69 IDGTLVLSS
+69 DDGTLILSS
-78 PLEWTPC
+78 PLEWAPC
-85 DWRITDFLPRWANAV
+85 DWRITDFLPRWADAV
-100 PDRVFLAQRNAKGGW
+100 PDRVFLAQRNAEGGW
-115 DEITYSEAWSQ
+115 DEITYGEAWSQ

-150 NSIENAVISFAAM
+150 NSIENAVISFVAM
-163 SIGVIL
+163 SIGVVL

-178 MPGGLARLKDVAE
+178 MPGGLARLKDIAE

-220 ISVDGAPDTV
+220 ISVDRAPDTV
-230 PFQALTARTG
+230 PFRVLTARSG
-240 NEGFER
+240 SDGFER
-246 ASRVVPCEAVAKIL
+246 VSREVPSDAVAKIL

-288 LVSPPAVPVQVEWL
+288 LVSPPAAPVQVEWL

-310 NVILHGILKNG
+310 NVILHSILKNG
-321 GTLYIDDGRPLPQ
+321 GTLYIDDGRPVPQ

-341 NLREISPTAMFNVPA
+341 NLKEVSPTAMFNVPA

-362 DAIENDLDLGASV
+362 DAIEKDPDLGASV
-375 FKRMDRLSYAGAA
+375 FRRLDRLSYAGAA

-393 LEKLYRLTFAVTGRR
+393 LEKLYRLTSSITGRR

-422 TISSTHWATDQPG
+422 TISTTHWATDQPG
-435 EIGLPAPGLQLKLI
+435 EIGLPAPGLQLKLV

-464 TPGYLERP
+464 TSGYLGRP
-472 DLTERAFDEEGFYR
+472 DLTEKAFDEEGFYR

-559 TEAARV
+559 TEAARIAKAPA
-565 SKSLAADPTC
+565 SDLTC
-575 DPFVI
+575 DSLVI
-580 QFLRDRF
+580 QFLKDRF
-587 QEYNETVGSSER
+587 RDYNETVGSSEKI
-599 VCSFSLLKDPPSMA
+599 CSFSLLKDPPSMA

-627 VLKVRSEQVER
+627 VLKVRTEQVER
-638 LYSNEPGRDVVRV
+638 LYANDPGPDAIRV